1 MTEEQFFADFDCGE
15 RVAERIEKAWWRPA
29 LQVASGDQETI
40 DAFARFFKMVERH
53 QIEAE
58 PRH

>member
-1 MTEEQFFADFDCGE
+1 MTEEQLSADFDCGE
-15 RVAERIEKAWWRPA
+15 RAAERIEKVWWWPA
-29 LQVASGDQETI
+29 LQVALDQCV
-40 DAFARFFKMVERH
+40 RFFKMVERH